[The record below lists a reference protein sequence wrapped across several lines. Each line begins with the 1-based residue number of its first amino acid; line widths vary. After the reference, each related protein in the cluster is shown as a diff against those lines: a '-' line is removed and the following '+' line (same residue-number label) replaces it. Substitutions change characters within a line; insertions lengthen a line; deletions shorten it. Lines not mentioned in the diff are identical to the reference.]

1 MIMCRT
7 TVVLPPRLVGSE
19 ACVTEVAQLTS
30 GAAEQ
35 GFRVRKGLFVR
46 KGCRSGTFLNTKHF
60 SDMGGGEVKN
70 KTGESHSG
78 GGPKCAVDAWGT
90 VGGGNGGGGGGWG
103 GGRGGR
109 GGGCGG
115 GGGGGVGAAGGD
127 LFQGGGAGEG

>member
-90 VGGGNGGGGGGWG
+90 V
-103 GGRGGR
+103 REAQR
-109 GGGCGG
+109 
-115 GGGGGVGAAGGD
+115 AAGCRSGCRPCSD
-127 LFQGGGAGEG
+127 RMPSAG